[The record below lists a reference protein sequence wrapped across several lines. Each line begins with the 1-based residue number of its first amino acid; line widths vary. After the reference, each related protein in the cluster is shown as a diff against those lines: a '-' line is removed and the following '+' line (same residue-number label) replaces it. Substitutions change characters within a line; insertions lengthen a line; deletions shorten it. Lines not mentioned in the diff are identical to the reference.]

1 MAALT
6 TLDNI
11 KAVSQDDSNIQG
23 LHDSDKA
30 VVQALNDVAFLV
42 PSGRFGTA
50 TEILQRYLG
59 AHLLSLAFQA
69 VGGQGPLSSETI
81 GGITQSFTL
90 PYLNQKTVYGST
102 QYGLH
107 YLDLLSKFIPLPRV
121 ITV

>member
-1 MAALT
+1 MALT
-6 TLDNI
+6 TFDNI
-11 KAVSQDDSNIQG
+11 KLVSQDDSNIQD
-23 LHDSDKA
+23 LHASDEA
-30 VVQALNDVAFLV
+30 VVQVLNDVSVLV
-42 PSGRFGTA
+42 PDAKFDPGFG
-50 TEILQRYLG
+50 EMLQRYLG

-69 VGGQGPLSSETI
+69 VGGQGPLSSESI

-107 YLDLLSKFIPLPRV
+107 YLDLLSKVVVNPRV

>member
-1 MAALT
+1 MALT

-11 KAVSQDDSNIQG
+11 KAVAQDDSNIQG

-30 VVQALNDVAFLV
+30 VVQALADVALLV
-42 PSGRFGTA
+42 PEGRFGTMA
-50 TEILQRYLG
+50 EILQRYLG

-81 GGITQSFTL
+81 GGISQSFTL

-107 YLDLLSKFIPLPRV
+107 YLDLLNKIVVRPRV